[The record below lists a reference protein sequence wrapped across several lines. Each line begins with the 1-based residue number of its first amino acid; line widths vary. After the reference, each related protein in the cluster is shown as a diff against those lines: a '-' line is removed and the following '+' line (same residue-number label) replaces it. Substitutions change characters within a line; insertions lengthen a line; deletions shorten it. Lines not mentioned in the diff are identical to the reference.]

1 MQIRNFKI
9 LKNLI
14 GPVLITGHTGFKGT
28 WMTLLLERIGFE
40 VIGYSLKP
48 EEDSLFNFTQRAG
61 KINEVYDDIRDIEKL
76 ENFILKNKPSLIYN
90 FAAQPLVIDS
100 YSSAHETF
108 EINSMGTVNI
118 LNISQKYDS
127 TKFVGA
133 VTTDKVYE
141 NKGTIIKFKET
152 DPLAGSD
159 PYSESKVAAE
169 AAIRAWQKISM
180 LENGPQIVS
189 LRAGNVIGGGD
200 LSKNRLAA
208 DIVRA
213 DQSGTDLIVRNRLNS
228 RPWQHVLDVVYGYL
242 LAAEYSLMDSA
253 IKAVNFAPREKSLT
267 VEEFVNIA
275 KNKMPNLNV
284 HYLDNH
290 ERKFLEAT
298 NLQLDSS
305 YAVKNLEWEPLYSQS
320 ESILATF
327 EWWNNYTKYKS
338 SAIESCNHD
347 LNYFFSNIKLPKY
360 LMTKL

>member
-1 MQIRNFKI
+1 MEIDNFKI

-28 WMTLLLERIGFE
+28 WMTLLLEKIGFE

-48 EEDSLFNFTQRAG
+48 EVDSLFNFTQRAG
-61 KINEVYDDIRDIEKL
+61 KIHDVYGDIRDKEKL

-90 FAAQPLVIDS
+90 LAAQPLVIDS
-100 YSSAHETF
+100 YSSAYETF

-118 LNISQKYDS
+118 LSISQKYGS
-127 TKFVGA
+127 IKFVGA

-141 NKGTIIKFKET
+141 NKGTRIKFKEA
-152 DPLAGSD
+152 DPLAGLD

-169 AAIRAWQKISM
+169 AAIRAWQKISL
-180 LENGPQIVS
+180 LENGPQILS

-208 DIVRA
+208 DIARA
-213 DQSGTDLIVRNRLNS
+213 YQSGTDLIVRNRLNS

-242 LAAEYSLMDSA
+242 LAAEYSLMDPA
-253 IKAVNFAPREKSLT
+253 IKAVNFAPKDESLT
-267 VEEFVNIA
+267 VEEFINIA
-275 KNKMPNLNV
+275 KNKIPNLKV
-284 HYLDNH
+284 RYLDNY
-290 ERKFLEAT
+290 KNKIVEAT

-305 YAVKNLEWEPLYSQS
+305 YAVKSLEWEPLYSQS

-327 EWWNNYTKYKS
+327 EWWDNYTKHK
-338 SAIESCNHD
+338 SAIESCSQD
-347 LNYFFSNIKLPKY
+347 LNYFSSNIKLPKY
-360 LMTKL
+360 LVTKL

>member
-1 MQIRNFKI
+1 MEKSNFK
-9 LKNLI
+9 LLNNLI

-48 EEDSLFNFTQRAG
+48 EDDSLFNFTHRSG
-61 KINEVYDDIRDIEKL
+61 KINDIYGDIRDKEKL
-76 ENFILKNKPSLIYN
+76 ENFIFRNKPSLIYN
-90 FAAQPLVIDS
+90 LAAQPLVIDS
-100 YSSAHETF
+100 YSCAYETF

-118 LNISQKYDS
+118 LDISQKCDS
-127 TKFVGA
+127 IKFVGA

-141 NKGTIIKFKET
+141 NKGGVVKFKET

-169 AAIRAWQKISM
+169 AAIRAWQKIS
-180 LENGPQIVS
+180 LIENGPQIVS

-213 DQSGTDLIVRNRLNS
+213 DLSGTDLIVRNRLNS

-242 LAAEYSLMDSA
+242 LAAEYALMDPA
-253 IKAVNFAPREKSLT
+253 IKAVNFAPKDKSLS

-275 KNKMPNLNV
+275 KNKLPNLNV
-284 HYLDNH
+284 NYLDKHNS
-290 ERKFLEAT
+290 KIIEAT
-298 NLQLDSS
+298 NLRLDSS
-305 YAVKNLEWEPLYSQS
+305 YAFKSLQWEPLYSQS

-327 EWWNNYTKYKS
+327 EWWSNYAKHKS
-338 SAIESCNHD
+338 SAIESCSHD
-347 LNYFFSNIKLPKY
+347 LNYFTSNIKLPKY
-360 LMTKL
+360 LKSK